1 MKARELVN
9 KRIDQV
15 EGKLKSLN
23 LMVSRGSNVREF
35 RQEIKNTEEIL
46 EDLRAI
52 LEREPRTPNEINR
65 Y

>member
-15 EGKLKSLN
+15 EGKLKTLTFMIN
-23 LMVSRGSNVREF
+23 RGSNVREF
-35 RQEIKNTEEIL
+35 RQEIRNAEEIL